1 MEYVHVYSII
11 SIYDFD
17 HITGS
22 GNYIILEGSAIRKS
36 FQAVIVILKV
46 GHHRFTEGCSL
57 SRNHT

>member
-1 MEYVHVYSII
+1 MEYVHVYIQLLA
-11 SIYDFD
+11 YDFD

-22 GNYIILEGSAIRKS
+22 GNYIILGGSAIRNS

-57 SRNHT
+57 SRNHI